1 MGREGVEDPLV
12 VGVEPVEF
20 FLRQQIGEDGSL
32 IDGTE
37 GERIEL
43 KELTKFGLFVWGDKE
58 GVLDAH
64 AKLACEIDTRL
75 VSNSHTCHQRGW
87 LPFHT
92 DLVGTFV
99 DIKVGAYAV
108 TRAVQ
113 IIQSLTPQRL
123 TGQNIKLR
131 AAGA

>member
-1 MGREGVEDPLV
+1 MGREDVEDTLV
-12 VGVEPVEF
+12 IGIEPVEF
-20 FLRQQIGEDGSL
+20 LLRQQFYKNRRRVY
-32 IDGTE
+32 GTK
-37 GERIEL
+37 GKGLEL
-43 KELTKFGLFVWGDKE
+43 KELTKLRLLIWRDKE
-58 GVLDAH
+58 GILDTH